1 MGHRFTAL
9 QSLILFG
16 SMLLGGCAQA
26 GQGSGTSVQETTA
39 AVTQAETTEA
49 VTETTPSP
57 TPTPAVYD
65 FTWEKLQTEEFSRIV
80 NARYGTVNLKE
91 YIVSY
96 GGFDQELQ
104 EMFTAYVN
112 YHYGKEY
119 ETVPFSTVNWFRMD
133 LFKGLSSAYK
143 LKNNYKNFSNLYL
156 NKNAVDK
163 SSFKNKLVMSYLIQ
177 NNIPFGQRIPTANLM
192 QIRENIDI
200 SKYSTKP
207 YLKNKKKL
215 QTGNF
220 NSSYQYSSEDLL
232 TVLTYYNRSISNICL
247 DYRVMDFVIGT
258 DEQKFAE
265 DGKELTELCNGYL
278 AKHYGDNAP
287 QIGKTITKDQYTS
300 MFGEEPLDLSY
311 IQGGVFDQSK
321 NTQKAPFTADT
332 GNEGIK
338 EKIICKWTNKSVKGI
353 SYTIEFRDDNTGTFT
368 TVRNTRNYNTKKL
381 TKKTTTVDFTYKI
394 KFGTMIDI
402 VFSNGVREAFF
413 YRSNTVTRLYLYTYY
428 AVVEIRKLDFKKAK

>member
-9 QSLILFG
+9 QSLILIS

-39 AVTQAETTEA
+39 AVTQAATTEA

-265 DGKELTELCNGYL
+265 DGKELTELCNRQDDYERSVHVHVRRRT
-278 AKHYGDNAP
+278 AK
-287 QIGKTITKDQYTS
+287 
-300 MFGEEPLDLSY
+300 L
-311 IQGGVFDQSK
+311 V
-321 NTQKAPFTADT
+321 
-332 GNEGIK
+332 
-338 EKIICKWTNKSVKGI
+338 
-353 SYTIEFRDDNTGTFT
+353 
-368 TVRNTRNYNTKKL
+368 
-381 TKKTTTVDFTYKI
+381 
-394 KFGTMIDI
+394 
-402 VFSNGVREAFF
+402 
-413 YRSNTVTRLYLYTYY
+413 LYSRWR
-428 AVVEIRKLDFKKAK
+428 I